1 MENGKALQHDLGKGT
16 VDFKKTLRAAMDNSN
31 IKYFLVEQEEYPGP
45 VMVSMKNDA
54 DYMKMLTV

>member
-1 MENGKALQHDLGKGT
+1 MKEGKPVQNDLDKGS
-16 VDFKKTLRAAMDNSN
+16 VDFKKTLRSAMDSGN

-54 DYMKMLTV
+54 DYMKALTV